1 MEKDDRIIRLSP
13 GAHSAN
19 AVALTASTG
28 SSGLSAGTA
37 LYKSYCAS
45 CHQADGNGLAGSF
58 PSLRTSARVKGEA
71 DELIGVLLNG
81 QQGGKFESEMP
92 GFAFLSDGELA
103 TLTEFVRREFG
114 NKPGEV
120 TPEQV
125 QALRPQAT
133 AQ

>member
-1 MEKDDRIIRLSP
+1 DVYLEEMFGRLRDVCVAPNGDVYLATGNRDWTRVEGFPMEKDDRIIRLSP

-81 QQGGKFESEMP
+81 QQGGKFES
-92 GFAFLSDGELA
+92 
-103 TLTEFVRREFG
+103 
-114 NKPGEV
+114 
-120 TPEQV
+120 
-125 QALRPQAT
+125 
-133 AQ
+133 